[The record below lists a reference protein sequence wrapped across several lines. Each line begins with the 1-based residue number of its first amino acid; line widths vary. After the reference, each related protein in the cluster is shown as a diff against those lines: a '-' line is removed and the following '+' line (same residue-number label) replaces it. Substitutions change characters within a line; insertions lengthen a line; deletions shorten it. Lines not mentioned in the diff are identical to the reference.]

1 MNDSETVVA
10 EDIDQQCVNT
20 IRLLAADM
28 VQKAGSGHPG
38 MPMGAAPMSYILW
51 KKFLHFNPENPD
63 WFNRDRFILSAG
75 HGCALQYALLHL
87 TGYDVPMDQLKQLRQ
102 WGSITP
108 GHPEYG
114 KTPGIEATTGPLGQG
129 FSNAVGMA
137 IAEKALEARY
147 NEPGYNVIDHF
158 TYAIAS
164 DGDLMEGISSEA
176 GSLAGHLG
184 LGKLIILYDNNHISI
199 EGDTKLA
206 FTEDRI
212 KRFDAFNWHTQSI
225 EDGNDLDAIERAIH
239 NAQEEV
245 DRPSIIEIRTHIG
258 YGSPNKHDTAV
269 AHGKAL
275 GDEEVRLTKENL
287 GWPPDKKFYVPDD
300 AREEFKRIGH
310 YGRVREA
317 EWNDLFEQ
325 YEKKYTQKADELK
338 RVLDKKLPD
347 NWSDDLPDFTSDDGP
362 MATRGASGKVLNAL
376 ARHIPEL
383 FGGSADLAGSNK
395 TLVEDAGDFEADS
408 PKGTNMH
415 FGVREHAMGGV
426 LNGIALHGGL
436 MPFGATFLIF
446 SDYMRPPMRLASMNG
461 LDVRYI
467 FTHDSI
473 GLGGDGPTHQS
484 VEQLVGLRAVPGMT
498 VIRPAD
504 ANETREA
511 WKFAV
516 SYREGPVALVLTRQ
530 KIPVIDPDEYK
541 NIGKDFDKGGYILYQ
556 STSEK
561 KPDIILTATGSEV
574 HLTLEAAKEL
584 EKENLDVRV
593 ISLPSWNLFDKHKAS
608 YKEKL
613 FPRNVPLVAVEAGAS
628 LGWKPYVG
636 EGITT
641 ISVDKYGASAP
652 GETVM
657 KKYGFTVKNICDKVH
672 TVLSNAS

>member
-1 MNDSETVVA
+1 MSTSETAVA
-10 EDIDQQCVNT
+10 EDIDQLCIDT

-38 MPMGAAPMSYILW
+38 MPMGAAPMAYVLW
-51 KKFLHFNPENPD
+51 KNFLHFNPENPD

-87 TGYDVPMDQLKQLRQ
+87 TGYDLSMDELKQLRQ

-147 NEPGYNVIDHF
+147 NEAGYNVVDHYI
-158 TYAIAS
+158 YAIAS

-184 LGKLIILYDNNHISI
+184 LGKLIVLYDNNHISI

-206 FTEDRI
+206 FSEDRK
-212 KRFDAFNWHTQSI
+212 KRFDAFNWHTQRI
-225 EDGNDLDAIERAIH
+225 EDGNNIEAIGEAIQK
-239 NAQEEV
+239 AREET
-245 DRPSIIEIRTHIG
+245 DRPSLIEIRTHIA

-269 AHGKAL
+269 AHGKPL
-275 GDEEVRLTKENL
+275 GEDEVELTKKNL

-300 AREEFKRIGH
+300 AKDQFDQIGH
-310 YGRVREA
+310 YGKVREA
-317 EWNDLFEQ
+317 EWNKLFEQ
-325 YEKKYTQKADELK
+325 YEKKYSDKAGQLK
-338 RVLDKKLPD
+338 RILERKLPED
-347 NWSDDLPDFTSDDGP
+347 WAKDLPDFTSDDGP
-362 MATRGASGKVLNAL
+362 MATRGASGKVMNVL
-376 ARHIPEL
+376 AKNIPEL

-395 TLVEDAGDFEADS
+395 TMIEDAGDFEADTPDGS
-408 PKGTNMH
+408 NMH
-415 FGVREHAMGGV
+415 FGVREHAMGGI

-436 MPFGATFLIF
+436 IPYGATFLIF

-461 LDVRYI
+461 LNTTYV

-484 VEQLVGLRAVPGMT
+484 VEQLVGLRAIPGMT

-511 WKFAV
+511 WKIAV
-516 SYREGPVALVLTRQ
+516 NHQDGPVALVLTRQ
-530 KIPVIDPDEYK
+530 KIPVIDPGEYQ
-541 NIGKDFDKGGYILYQ
+541 NIGKGMDKGGYILYET
-556 STSEK
+556 STDTE
-561 KPDIILTATGSEV
+561 PDIILTATGSEV
-574 HLTLEAAKEL
+574 HLTLDAAKKL
-584 EKENLDVRV
+584 EEEDINVRV
-593 ISLPSWNLFDKHKAS
+593 VSLPSWNLFDKQEDS

-613 FPRNVPLVAVEAGAS
+613 FPGNVPLIAVEAGAS
-628 LGWKPYVG
+628 LGWRPYVG
-636 EGITT
+636 DAITT

-657 KKYGFTVKNICDKVH
+657 EKYGFTVSNICDKVH
-672 TVLSNAS
+672 TVLSKAS